1 MPSYEFFARFYD
13 SLTDNVEYEQRADY
27 IINLLEEKHSHQMGL
42 TLDLACGTG
51 TLTLLLKEKGIDV
64 FGVDGSCDMLSVA
77 QQKSFEKGFNT
88 LFLCQQMDELDLYGT
103 IDTCVCTLDSL
114 NHIIDEKAFEK
125 AIERVSVFMDKGGC
139 FLFDLNTIYK
149 HREVLADNSFVFEN
163 DEVFCVWQNTPADN
177 DIVEIDLDFFVRYND
192 TYKRYSEFFR
202 ERAYSL
208 EFVKKT
214 LKKYSFSMEGVYG
227 DLSYSSPKDDEER
240 VIIVA
245 RKV

>member
-27 IINLLEEKHSHQMGL
+27 IINLLEEKHNHQMGL

-51 TLTLLLKEKGIDV
+51 TLTLLLKEKGVDI

-214 LKKYSFSMEGVYG
+214 LEKYSFSMEGVYG

>member
-1 MPSYEFFARFYD
+1 MPSYQIFADFYD
-13 SLTDNVEYEQRADY
+13 SLTDNVEYEKRADY
-27 IINLLEEKHSHQMGL
+27 IINLLEEKHHHKMGL

-51 TLTLLLKEKGIDV
+51 TLTLLLKEKGVDIY
-64 FGVDGSCDMLSVA
+64 GVDGSSDMLSVA
-77 QQKSFEKGFNT
+77 QQKSYEKGIDT
-88 LFLCQQMDELDLYGT
+88 LFLCQQMDKLDLYGT

-114 NHIIDEKAFEK
+114 NHITDEKAFEK
-125 AIERVSVFMDKGGC
+125 AIERVSVFMNKGGY

-149 HREVLADNSFVFEN
+149 HREVLADNAFVFEN
-163 DEVFCVWQNTPADN
+163 DDVFCVWQNTPAES

-192 TYKRYSEFFR
+192 TYIRYSEFFC

-208 EFVKKT
+208 EFVKKV
-214 LKKYSFSMEGVYG
+214 LERCGFSIEGIYG
-227 DLSYSSPKDDEER
+227 DLSYSPPEDEEER